1 MVADLGGGRGQMS
14 VGELLRDEVP
24 EPLQVLA
31 VQFHV
36 VVAGAL
42 KLSLIVQQWWV

>member
-1 MVADLGGGRGQMS
+1 MS

-24 EPLQVLA
+24 EPLEVLA
-31 VQFHV
+31 VQLHV

-42 KLSLIVQQWWV
+42 QSCVIQCFR